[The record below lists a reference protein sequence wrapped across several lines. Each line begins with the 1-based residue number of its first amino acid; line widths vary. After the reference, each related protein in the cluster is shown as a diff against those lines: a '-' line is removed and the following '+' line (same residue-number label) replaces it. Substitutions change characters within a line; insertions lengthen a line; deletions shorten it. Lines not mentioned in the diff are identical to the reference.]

1 MLIILDSSNVGL
13 GASWTDWRIL
23 QRYDTDWIS
32 TPSLALGP
40 VTSCTG
46 SSPRLWDNKHVFF
59 ENINH
64 TYRCVFDDDFAKD
77 NNGGEFN
84 MLLSI

>member
-1 MLIILDSSNVGL
+1 MLDLVLAGLTGEYYQDTIL
-13 GASWTDWRIL
+13 
-23 QRYDTDWIS
+23 
-32 TPSLALGP
+32 
-40 VTSCTG
+40 TG
-46 SSPRLWDNKHVFF
+46 SLYALARARPGDQVHRKLSSSQPRLWDNKHVFF

>member
-1 MLIILDSSNVGL
+1 MYFYPFSYKKVEKKYPPLKPLVKL
-13 GASWTDWRIL
+13 LW
-23 QRYDTDWIS
+23 
-32 TPSLALGP
+32 LGP

-46 SSPRLWDNKHVFF
+46 SSPRLWDNKHIFF

-77 NNGGEFN
+77 DNGGEFN